1 MKKENRKELSGIKEI
16 ARRANVSIATVDR
29 VLHNRTGVSPK
40 TKELIEGLIKELN
53 YQPNLLAR
61 NLALKNNLNFAFLIP
76 SVSRE
81 SDFWN
86 APLKGLQLAES
97 ELLQQGVKV
106 SHFFFDLEDKS
117 SFVSQ
122 YRQVLKLQPD
132 GVVLAPSFIA
142 ESREF
147 VKQCR
152 KKRIPYV
159 FINSDIPEEDSLCY
173 IGPELYR
180 SGYQG
185 GRLVSYITR
194 RQDKIMVVN
203 ISKEIDA
210 HHHLLRKEE
219 GFRAYF
225 TEKKLPNPI
234 VRLDIHHTDYA
245 SVKKEF
251 LAALKK
257 HKDIKA
263 VFVTNSRVVTVAD
276 IVEKQEIKNLV
287 LVGYDL
293 VTGTSDFLKQQLISF
308 LICQR
313 PQEQGYRSI
322 MTLYNQL
329 MLGIAPPEK
338 SLYMPIDIVTP
349 ENYEFYRN

>member
-1 MKKENRKELSGIKEI
+1 MKKESSKELSGVKEI

-40 TKELIEGLIKELN
+40 TKALIESIIKELN

-61 NLALKNNLNFAFLIP
+61 NLALKNQLNFAVLLP
-76 SVSRE
+76 SVSKE
-81 SDFWN
+81 TDFWN
-86 APLKGLQLAES
+86 APLKGIQLAES
-97 ELLQQGVKV
+97 EIHQYGVKV
-106 SHFFFDLEDKS
+106 TSYFFDLEDKS
-117 SFVSQ
+117 SFVKQSKQ
-122 YRQVLKLQPD
+122 ILKSQPD
-132 GVVLAPSFIA
+132 GIVLAPSFVE

-147 VKQCR
+147 IKQC
-152 KKRIPYV
+152 KKKNIPYV
-159 FINSDIPEEDSLCY
+159 FINSDIPEQESLCY

-185 GRLVSYITR
+185 AHLVSYITKKN
-194 RQDKIMVVN
+194 DKILVVN
-203 ISKEIDA
+203 ISREIDS

-225 TEKKLPNPI
+225 TENKLHNPI

-245 SVKKEF
+245 SVKKEL
-251 LAALKK
+251 LAMLKK
-257 HKDIKA
+257 HKDIRSL
-263 VFVTNSRVVTVAD
+263 FVTNSRVVTVAE
-276 IVEKQEIKNLV
+276 VLEKHEIKDLM

-293 VTGTSDFLKQQLISF
+293 VAGNADYLKKQLISF

-313 PQEQGYRSI
+313 PQEQGYRGI

-329 MLGIAPPEK
+329 MLGTAPLEK
-338 SLYMPIDIVTP
+338 YYYMPIDIVTP